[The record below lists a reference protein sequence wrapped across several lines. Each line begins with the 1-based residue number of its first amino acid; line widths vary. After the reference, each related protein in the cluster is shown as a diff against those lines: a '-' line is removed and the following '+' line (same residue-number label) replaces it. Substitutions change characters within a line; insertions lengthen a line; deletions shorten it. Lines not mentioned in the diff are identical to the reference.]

1 MLSSH
6 RRGSTA
12 LVIVGLGGFAAV
24 GGLAAC
30 AGLLGIE
37 DLTNAIDAG
46 PDVGPD
52 IVEAAPFVCT
62 PAHPV
67 ERGDASDVD
76 GGAPYL
82 FAMSSLAVGLGQGAQ
97 IEGLAW
103 DLDDHCTCTDTVKP
117 EACVRPNP
125 SQKETCDLANGL
137 DVAGNLSLRQA
148 TALVQKISDSNLA
161 TQMQAGKF
169 GALVALRDWN
179 GTDDDPKVRVDFAP
193 SYGTVLTDDAGAP
206 ILNGSGFLQNAPL
219 KHDGTDKWGFAPS
232 FATSAAPLVDATA
245 RDDAA
250 YVRGGV
256 LVAHFPV
263 VNVIVQFDV
272 GNSNPLVFRV
282 VEAVTAAK
290 LGTGDAGVM
299 RLTDGRIGGRV
310 LVADMLRSF
319 GAWEDPISSGGFIC
333 PNTTSLTYDSIQ
345 VAICRSRDVR
355 GSATDDHK
363 ALPCDAISFGI
374 GFTAEPAKLYGSV
387 GFAYKTTTCFNG
399 TVPTTPAT
407 GDPCK

>member
-1 MLSSH
+1 MI
-6 RRGSTA
+6 A
-12 LVIVGLGGFAAV
+12 GLGALAAV

-37 DLTNAIDAG
+37 DLTNAIDSG

-52 IVEAAPFVCT
+52 VSPEAAPFVCT

-76 GGAPYL
+76 GGSAYL
-82 FAMSSLAVGLGQGAQ
+82 FAMSSIVVGLEQGAQ
-97 IEGLAW
+97 LDAISW
-103 DLDDHCTCTDTVKP
+103 DLDDHCTCKDTKSP

-125 SQKETCDLANGL
+125 SAPETCDVTDGR

-148 TALVQKISDSNLA
+148 TALVAGISDSNLA
-161 TQMQAGKF
+161 KQMELGKF
-169 GALVALRDWN
+169 GALVVLRDWN
-179 GTDDDPKVRVDFAP
+179 GTDDDPKVRLDFAP

-219 KHDGTDKWGFAPS
+219 KHDGTDEWGFSPT
-232 FATSAAPLVDATA
+232 FATAAGNLVDGTA

-250 YVRGGV
+250 YVRGGT

-263 VNVIVQFDV
+263 VHVAVQFAV

-282 VEAVTAAK
+282 VEAVATAK
-290 LGTGDAGVM
+290 LGTGDAGTL

-310 LVADMLRSF
+310 LTPDMMRSF
-319 GAWEDPISSGGFIC
+319 GAWEDPLGGFIC
-333 PNTTSLTYDSIQ
+333 PNSGSFAYDAIQ
-345 VAICRSRDVR
+345 GAICKNRDVR
-355 GSATDDHK
+355 GSAVDDHK

-374 GFTAEPAKLYGSV
+374 GFAAEPAKLYGSV
-387 GFAYKTTTCFNG
+387 GFAYKTTACFNG
-399 TVPTTPAT
+399 TVPTTAAT